1 MSGWLL
7 LSKTA
12 VSELG
17 ERLWE
22 DYLAFARRDL
32 SEYETGIRAVERW
45 RSVKLTEFER
55 RQLAAI
61 TRSAALFRT
70 AIILPSRVFPIR
82 PLCPDQR

>member
-1 MSGWLL
+1 MPSRMSGWLL

-32 SEYETGIRAVERW
+32 SEYEIVYLAVDRHP
-45 RSVKLTEFER
+45 R
-55 RQLAAI
+55 
-61 TRSAALFRT
+61 
-70 AIILPSRVFPIR
+70 
-82 PLCPDQR
+82 C

>member
-1 MSGWLL
+1 MPSRMSGWLL

-12 VSELG
+12 ASELG

-61 TRSAALFRT
+61 LY
-70 AIILPSRVFPIR
+70 IR
-82 PLCPDQR
+82 KELDQPRYFVPP

>member
-12 VSELG
+12 ASELG

-22 DYLAFARRDL
+22 DYQAFARRDL
-32 SEYETGIRAVERW
+32 SEYEIVSLLLRGIRAAERW

-61 TRSAALFRT
+61 RKELDQ
-70 AIILPSRVFPIR
+70 PI
-82 PLCPDQR
+82 PP

>member
-12 VSELG
+12 ASELG

-61 TRSAALFRT
+61 
-70 AIILPSRVFPIR
+70 
-82 PLCPDQR
+82 